1 MPSKSQSSPA
11 RLSWPHRKLRTMTV
25 KIGSGITPKGGR
37 STYVVNGIPF
47 LRSQNI
53 HPTGIETD
61 GLAFI
66 TPAQHQI
73 MASSTTKSG
82 DVLLNIT
89 GASIGRCCVL
99 PRDFPEANVSQH
111 VCIIRTNGELD
122 PHFLAA
128 FLNSDFGQK
137 LISVCQAGGNREGL
151 NYEQIGGF
159 SVPAPPLREQKRISV
174 VSHTWNCAIEK
185 LQALLIAKQKRFD
198 GLRTRLLLRKSRFPQ
213 FQRTNWRRVQLSE
226 VLKHVF
232 RSVNWSP
239 NDVYRL
245 ISIRRR
251 CGGLFRREDLRGA
264 DYKTTDLHEIRTG
277 DFLVS
282 KRQVVHGAW
291 GMVTK
296 EFSGCH
302 VSKEYSILVNKAPE
316 VLHMPFFDWLC
327 HEQRMWHLAFL
338 ASDGVHREK
347 LIFDSRDFLRHYI
360 ELPPT
365 IEEQEHIVQVL
376 DACDREIRLLEAELE
391 ALKQQKRGLMQK
403 LLTGEIRVKTPKS

>member
-1 MPSKSQSSPA
+1 VTKLPSNWKRVRFDSITRIENGQVSPLEDCYA
-11 RLSWPHRKLRTMTV
+11 DRLYLGPEN
-25 KIGSGITPKGGR
+25 IESG
-37 STYVVNGIPF
+37 
-47 LRSQNI
+47 
-53 HPTGIETD
+53 
-61 GLAFI
+61 
-66 TPAQHQI
+66 
-73 MASSTTKSG
+73 
-82 DVLLNIT
+82 T
-89 GASIGRCCVL
+89 GAISGLKTCRALGLTSGKYPFRAGAIVYSKIRPNLNKVCLV
-99 PRDFPEANVSQH
+99 DFDGVSSADAYPIY
-111 VCIIRTNGELD
+111 VNAEVA
-122 PHFLAA
+122 AA
-128 FLNSDFGQK
+128 FLVQVMRSPMF
-137 LISVCQAGGNREGL
+137 VRQAIATSARTGMPKVNREELGSFIVPIPPFS
-151 NYEQIGGF
+151 EQQTIAAILHAWDRG
-159 SVPAPPLREQKRISV
+159 
-174 VSHTWNCAIEK
+174 IEK
-185 LQALLIAKQKRFD
+185 LQQLIIVKTDRMGALRRDLLFGEQRFSFARRAKWQC
-198 GLRTRLLLRKSRFPQ
+198 
-213 FQRTNWRRVQLSE
+213 VQLSE
-226 VLKHVF
+226 VLKHIF
-232 RSVNWSP
+232 RPVNWSP

-302 VSKEYSILVNKAPE
+302 VSKEYSILVNKAPD

-347 LIFDSRDFLRHYI
+347 LIFDSKDFLRHYI

-365 IEEQEHIVQVL
+365 IEEQKHIVQVL

-403 LLTGEIRVKTPKS
+403 LLTGEIRVKTK

>member
-1 MPSKSQSSPA
+1 MTLLKEVPVAVTRCPVTFNQDVRGLLVDKSRILPEFLAYFLLSQS
-11 RLSWPHRKLRTMTV
+11 
-25 KIGSGITPKGGR
+25 
-37 STYVVNGIPF
+37 
-47 LRSQNI
+47 
-53 HPTGIETD
+53 
-61 GLAFI
+61 
-66 TPAQHQI
+66 
-73 MASSTTKSG
+73 
-82 DVLLNIT
+82 
-89 GASIGRCCVL
+89 
-99 PRDFPEANVSQH
+99 
-111 VCIIRTNGELD
+111 
-122 PHFLAA
+122 
-128 FLNSDFGQK
+128 
-137 LISVCQAGGNREGL
+137 
-151 NYEQIGGF
+151 
-159 SVPAPPLREQKRISV
+159 
-174 VSHTWNCAIEK
+174 
-185 LQALLIAKQKRFD
+185 QALLGLVTQAGHGTGRLSADALAEFEVLIPPLPVQHKIVSALGTWEQSLAKMD
-198 GLRTRLLLRKSRFPQ
+198 ALRTAKETRLLALRAQLLSGKRRFPQ
-213 FQRTNWRRVQLSE
+213 FGRTKWRRIQLSE
-226 VLKHVF
+226 VLKHIF

-239 NDVYRL
+239 SDVYRL

-302 VSKEYSILVNKAPE
+302 VSKEYSILVNKAPD

-365 IEEQEHIVQVL
+365 IEEQERIVQVL
-376 DACDREIRLLEAELE
+376 DACDSEIRLLEAELE

-403 LLTGEIRVKTPKS
+403 LLTGEIRVNTNGKSK

>member
-1 MPSKSQSSPA
+1 
-11 RLSWPHRKLRTMTV
+11 V
-25 KIGSGITPKGGR
+25 KVPKGWQVMRMNEAGLVDAGR
-37 STYVVNGIPF
+37 QRSPHLVAGKPRPYLRVANVLDGVIDTSDVKQMPF
-47 LRSQNI
+47 
-53 HPTGIETD
+53 TD
-61 GLAFI
+61 DEFKQFKLQ
-66 TPAQHQI
+66 P
-73 MASSTTKSG
+73 G
-82 DVLLNIT
+82 DILLNEGQSVELVGRPAIYRGSPPDCCFQNT
-89 GASIGRCCVL
+89 LIRFRARKGTDSEFALQLFKHLLASGRFAKIASRTTSIAHL
-99 PRDFPEANVSQH
+99 GVS
-111 VCIIRTNGELD
+111 RFAELK
-122 PHFLAA
+122 AA
-128 FLNSDFGQK
+128 FPSTNEQQKIAAILQVCDQGTELFQSLVEAKSSRLGSLRRQLLAGDF
-137 LISVCQAGGNREGL
+137 
-151 NYEQIGGF
+151 
-159 SVPAPPLREQKRISV
+159 
-174 VSHTWNCAIEK
+174 
-185 LQALLIAKQKRFD
+185 
-198 GLRTRLLLRKSRFPQ
+198 RFPKSA
-213 FQRTNWRRVQLSE
+213 RARWRRVQLGE
-226 VLKHVF
+226 VLKHIF
-232 RSVNWSP
+232 RPVNWSP

-302 VSKEYSILVNKAPE
+302 VSKEYSILVNKAPD

-365 IEEQEHIVQVL
+365 IEEQQRIVQVL

-403 LLTGEIRVKTPKS
+403 LLTGEIRVKT

>member
-1 MPSKSQSSPA
+1 MINWPSAPLAELARFKSGGTPSKANPA
-11 RLSWPHRKLRTMTV
+11 FWGGNIPWLSAKDLKSFWLDDSEDHISKQALEDGARIVSTGAVLILIRGMTLLKEVPVGVTRCPVTFNQDVKGLIVDKSRILPEFLAYFLLARNQTLLGLVTQAGHGTGRLSADALAEFEVSIPPLPVQHKIISALGAWERSLGKVDALRT
-25 KIGSGITPKGGR
+25 
-37 STYVVNGIPF
+37 
-47 LRSQNI
+47 
-53 HPTGIETD
+53 
-61 GLAFI
+61 
-66 TPAQHQI
+66 
-73 MASSTTKSG
+73 
-82 DVLLNIT
+82 
-89 GASIGRCCVL
+89 
-99 PRDFPEANVSQH
+99 
-111 VCIIRTNGELD
+111 
-122 PHFLAA
+122 
-128 FLNSDFGQK
+128 
-137 LISVCQAGGNREGL
+137 
-151 NYEQIGGF
+151 
-159 SVPAPPLREQKRISV
+159 
-174 VSHTWNCAIEK
+174 
-185 LQALLIAKQKRFD
+185 AKQ
-198 GLRTRLLLRKSRFPQ
+198 TRLVALRAQLLSGKRRFPQ
-213 FQRTNWRRVQLSE
+213 FGRTKWRQTQLSE
-226 VLKHVF
+226 VLKHIF

-239 NDVYRL
+239 SDVYRL

-291 GMVTK
+291 GMVTQ

-302 VSKEYSILVNKAPE
+302 VSKEYSILVNKAPN

-347 LIFDSRDFLRHYI
+347 LIFDSKDFLRHYI

-365 IEEQEHIVQVL
+365 IEEQERIVQVL

-403 LLTGEIRVKTPKS
+403 LLTGEIRVKT